1 MAPGEKTDGGG
12 KPDHAGHRR
21 RLRARFMSGGANALA
36 DYELLEILLFHAIP
50 RRDTKPIA
58 KALLRRFGSYSGVL
72 HADAA
77 ALAEV
82 KGIGPSAVVA
92 LKTVAEAAV
101 RLAREEVIDR
111 PILNSWT
118 KLIHY
123 LRAGMAHDKTEAFRI
138 LFLDAKNVLIAD
150 EQQQTG
156 TVNHTPMYPREVMK
170 RALEVGAT
178 AVIMVHNHPSGDPT
192 PSKAD
197 ITITHELRDIADGLG
212 IRLHDHVIVARGG
225 HTSFKEMGLL

>member
-1 MAPGEKTDGGG
+1 MAGGG
-12 KPDHAGHRR
+12 E
-21 RLRARFMSGGANALA
+21 ALA

-50 RRDTKPIA
+50 RQDTKPIA
-58 KALLRRFGSYSGVL
+58 KALLKRFGSYAGVL

-77 ALAEV
+77 ELGEI
-82 KGIGPSAVVA
+82 KGVGQSAVVA
-92 LKTVAEAAV
+92 LKTVAEAAT
-101 RLAREEVIDR
+101 RLAREEVMDR
-111 PILNSWT
+111 PVLSSWS
-118 KLIHY
+118 KLIRY
-123 LRAGMAHDKTEAFRI
+123 LRVGMAHDRTEAFRV
-138 LFLDAKNVLIAD
+138 LFLDAKNTLIAD

-170 RALEVGAT
+170 RALELGAT

-197 ITITHELRDIADGLG
+197 IQMTHELRDIGEGLG
-212 IRLHDHVIVARGG
+212 IRLHDHVIVAKGG